1 GALRDSGR
9 YTRVP
14 SLEQLEV
21 LGASTEGVLELLG
34 EPLDELVAV
43 GRVDRRGHRVV
54 QGRKGGHARRRS
66 NQLLGALELLAQK
79 PDGEKQGSTRPDPI
93 RPDRRR
99 DQERPEH
106 HEEQPDRDADER
118 DLQRL
123 CEEDH
128 EPDVHPLTPAERDRE
143 RAGPLEVADAAREP
157 DDQEHR
163 GDQREQSCGRVEG
176 HVARIAEQLPVLV
189 GEERDE
195 REEQQEWERADQE
208 RERGAQQLDEACSG
222 PPKDREHPEP
232 DDEPNEAEQDEVA
245 EPGDER
251 ARELPPE
258 AGGEHDREDDERREL
273 GDPEPGRN
281 REEPA
286 AARDVEQPERAEDQ
300 GDAAAQRATLQ

>member
-1 GALRDSGR
+1 
-9 YTRVP
+9 V
-14 SLEQLEV
+14 
-21 LGASTEGVLELLG
+21 

-43 GRVDRRGHRVV
+43 GGVDGRGHRVV
-54 QGRKGGHARRRS
+54 QGRERRDAGGRPDE
-66 NQLLGALELLAQK
+66 LPGDLELLAEERQ
-79 PDGEKQGSTRPDPI
+79 GEQELPLRPDPI

-99 DQERPEH
+99 DQETPEY

-123 CEEDH
+123 REEDH
-128 EPDVHPLTPAERDRE
+128 EPDVHALTPAERDLE

-163 GDQREQSCGRVEG
+163 GDQREQSCGRIEG

-195 REEQQEWERADQE
+195 REEQKERKRADQE

-232 DDEPNEAEQDEVA
+232 DDEPDDAEQDEVA

-251 ARELPPE
+251 ARELPTE
-258 AGGEHDREDDERREL
+258 DEWEHDREDDERREF
-273 GDPEPGRN
+273 GDPELGRD

-286 AARDVEQPERAEDQ
+286 AA
-300 GDAAAQRATLQ
+300 